1 MSKIVSIIT
10 IIMFVLIAGASPS
23 VVRAGIM
30 AIILVFSKLLSKNPN
45 TLSTISFTA
54 LIMLIINPFILCD
67 IGFILSFGGTI
78 GIVLLSKRINFKIS
92 ERYVLFNNNNI
103 FKIILE
109 TFSVTLSAQLILF
122 PIMCYY
128 FNTVSLI
135 SILTNLLVC
144 PFVEFITILG
154 LILYI
159 LSLIFFPLAKLIAY
173 VLITLI
179 SFLISISSFCSS
191 LPFANILITT
201 PKFFHIVLYYII
213 LMKIFNR
220 KSVLKSDRISRNI
233 LNLISLLII
242 LNIILS
248 AYIPKNYIE
257 VNFIDVGQGD
267 SIHIKTPHGKNI
279 LIDGGGSEGSDYDI
293 GEKVL
298 IPYILDNTNGIID
311 VIFISHFHEDHVEGI
326 ISLLKKIK
334 VNKIIIGIQNEL
346 NNLYF
351 EVLDIAAKKN
361 IPIITL
367 KANEEII
374 IDEAKFKI
382 LYPKAKV
389 EDNNLNNSSLIIK
402 GNFYNTSILFTGDS
416 ELEEEINL
424 IKMYKN
430 NPNILKCDL
439 LKVGHHGSKTSSS
452 NNFLSII
459 KPSISIISCGIDNKF
474 GHPNETTLCNLNNI
488 KSKIY
493 RTDINGEIMLKIYK
507 DKVKINTMVND

>member
-1 MSKIVSIIT
+1 
-10 IIMFVLIAGASPS
+10 MFVLIAGASPS

-109 TFSVTLSAQLILF
+109 TFSVTLSVQLILF

>member
-1 MSKIVSIIT
+1 
-10 IIMFVLIAGASPS
+10 
-23 VVRAGIM
+23 
-30 AIILVFSKLLSKNPN
+30 
-45 TLSTISFTA
+45 
-54 LIMLIINPFILCD
+54 
-67 IGFILSFGGTI
+67 
-78 GIVLLSKRINFKIS
+78 
-92 ERYVLFNNNNI
+92 
-103 FKIILE
+103 
-109 TFSVTLSAQLILF
+109 
-122 PIMCYY
+122 
-128 FNTVSLI
+128 
-135 SILTNLLVC
+135 
-144 PFVEFITILG
+144 
-154 LILYI
+154 
-159 LSLIFFPLAKLIAY
+159 
-173 VLITLI
+173 
-179 SFLISISSFCSS
+179 
-191 LPFANILITT
+191 
-201 PKFFHIVLYYII
+201 
-213 LMKIFNR
+213 MKIFNR